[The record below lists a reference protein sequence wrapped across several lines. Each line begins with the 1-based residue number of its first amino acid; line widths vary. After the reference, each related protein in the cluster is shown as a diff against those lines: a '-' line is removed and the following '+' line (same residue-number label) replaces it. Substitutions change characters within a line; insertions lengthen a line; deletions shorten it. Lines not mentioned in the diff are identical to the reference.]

1 MAAPLSTCTKIEQR
15 GVVGFL
21 WAKNMEAKDIHKEML
36 PMYGEHCLSRQ
47 AVHNWVQKFSE
58 GRTSIED
65 EHRAGRPVEIATPET
80 LQRVEDIIRAE
91 RRVTVDAVATAVGCS
106 RGQAYSM
113 MHEGLGFHKV
123 CSRWVPRQ
131 LTPQHKS
138 QRMGLSLQ
146 HLQRY
151 QDEGDDMLSRIV
163 TGDESWVHH
172 YEPETKRASMQWKH
186 PSSPAHK
193 KFKVTPSAGKV
204 MLTVFWDCQGVLLT
218 EFQQRGHTVTSA
230 SYCTIL
236 TKLRAAI
243 RRKRPGLLTK
253 GVLLLHDNARPH
265 SANQTTATLRS
276 FKWEVLQHPPYSPD
290 LAPSDFHLFG
300 PLKHHLS
307 GERFPDDPAV
317 ERAVRAWFRQQPK
330 EFFAAGFQGL
340 VKRWDKCL
348 NLYGDYVEK

>member
-1 MAAPLSTCTKIEQR
+1 
-15 GVVGFL
+15 
-21 WAKNMEAKDIHKEML
+21 
-36 PMYGEHCLSRQ
+36 MYGEHCLSRQ

-65 EHRAGRPVEIATPET
+65 EHRAGWLVEIATPET
-80 LQRVEDIIRAE
+80 LRRVEDIIQAE
-91 RRVTVDAVATAVGCS
+91 RRVTVDAVATAIGCS
-106 RGQAYSM
+106 RGQAYNM

-172 YEPETKRASMQWKH
+172 YEPKTKRAAMQWIH
-186 PSSPAHK
+186 PVSPAHK

-204 MLTVFWDCQGVLLT
+204 MLTVFWDCHGVLLT
-218 EFQQRGHTVTSA
+218 EFQQRGHTVMSA

-265 SANQTTATLRS
+265 SANQTTVTLRS
-276 FKWEVLQHPPYSPD
+276 FKWEVLQHPPCSLD

-300 PLKHHLS
+300 PLKHHLL
-307 GERFPDDPAV
+307 GERFPDEDAV
-317 ERAVRAWFRQQPK
+317 ETAMRAWFRQQPK
-330 EFFAAGFQGL
+330 EFYGTGFQGL
-340 VKRWDKCL
+340 VKRWDKSL